1 MKNLIILHNTPSISK
16 DLQPLYE
23 EAKKYKS
30 AEDMVKNNIY
40 YRWETWWWWN
50 YYSTDFDFARD
61 FTPSGLDSEVKKAH
75 IVPNDILIEK
85 ELPSANSEK
94 EISSIINK
102 AKKLWKKAIMVSEWK
117 WQPNSIFVF
126 DKSSIKT
133 ESQLRK
139 IREEANR

>member
-1 MKNLIILHNTPSISK
+1 MI
-16 DLQPLYE
+16 
-23 EAKKYKS
+23 KK
-30 AEDMVKNNIY
+30 NIY

-61 FTPSGLDSEVKKAH
+61 FTPSWLDSEVKKAH
-75 IVPNDILIEK
+75 IVPDDILIEK

-94 EISSIINK
+94 EITNTIEK

-117 WQPNSIFVF
+117 WQPNSVFVF

-139 IREEANR
+139 IREEANHKSTWLSNLKNK